1 MKKIIL
7 ICVAAIALCAACYEE
22 QETGVTYRGSWNRD
36 HDAKLIFINDSI
48 VKAEFWSNSFVGYFN
63 DRMSGIYEITGDSL
77 MIIQWKEIKVSN
89 EVYTKVPKKKDTL
102 CILDDTLR
110 RNIGKPYV
118 DWDAYGNKSIR
129 QEHYD
134 LILESDN
141 YR

>member
-1 MKKIIL
+1 
-7 ICVAAIALCAACYEE
+7 
-22 QETGVTYRGSWNRD
+22 
-36 HDAKLIFINDSI
+36 
-48 VKAEFWSNSFVGYFN
+48 
-63 DRMSGIYEITGDSL
+63 